1 MKDKAKENGDNKGDD
16 ARPRRLFAYAFTI
29 MDLNTRLYLACGHSL
44 RSEKE
49 AFEGAMAMLSHT
61 DVELSSMRLD
71 RYYSYPT
78 YVNAFG
84 GETRVYVMPKRNS
97 TLKGSQKWKD
107 TMKEFIKDTMGY
119 LEEYHR
125 RSNSESGLLCTG

>member
-1 MKDKAKENGDNKGDD
+1 
-16 ARPRRLFAYAFTI
+16 

-97 TLKGSQKWKD
+97 TLKGSQKWNS

-119 LEEYHR
+119 LEEYHK